1 MAEEA
6 AVEGEEPKSKKPLI
20 MAILAILVSIILMAG
35 AIVGTLFASGFF
47 EKKDKHAVD
56 EKVAAAGGDG
66 HGAPAKEG
74 QGAGDG
80 HGGGGGDGHG
90 APAAKPGAT
99 GAPVPMASP
108 SMAKFEV
115 RYVELEKD
123 LLANLTGSKKVMQIK
138 VAIMTRYDD
147 RVINNIKKH
156 EFALRSV
163 AMDVMRQIRAEDID
177 APDFRKRLAEKI
189 RDEMNGTLQKLEDF
203 GGIEEIVFTNFIVQ

>member
-1 MAEEA
+1 MAEAEA
-6 AVEGEEPKSKKPLI
+6 AAPEGEEPKSKKPLI

-47 EKKDKHAVD
+47 EKKDKAAVE
-56 EKVAAAGGDG
+56 EKVGAAG
-66 HGAPAKEG
+66 A
-74 QGAGDG
+74 
-80 HGGGGGDGHG
+80 HGGPAGDGHG
-90 APAAKPGAT
+90 APAAAAASGPAAGA
-99 GAPVPMASP
+99 APTPMAAP
-108 SMAKFEV
+108 SMARFEV

-163 AMDVMRQIRAEDID
+163 AMDVMRQVRAEDID
-177 APDFRKRLAEKI
+177 APDFRKRLGEKI
-189 RDEMNGTLQKLEDF
+189 RDEMNSTLQKLEDF

>member
-1 MAEEA
+1 MAEAEA
-6 AVEGEEPKSKKPLI
+6 AAPEGEAPKSKKPLI

-56 EKVAAAGGDG
+56 EKIAAAGGDG
-66 HGAPAKEG
+66 HGAAK
-74 QGAGDG
+74 DG
-80 HGGGGGDGHG
+80 HGGGDA
-90 APAAKPGAT
+90 APAAKASAPA
-99 GAPVPMASP
+99 APVPMASP

-163 AMDVMRQIRAEDID
+163 AMDVMRQVRAEDID
-177 APDFRKRLAEKI
+177 APDFRKRLGEKI
-189 RDEMNGTLQKLEDF
+189 RDEMNSTLQKLEDF

>member
-6 AVEGEEPKSKKPLI
+6 AAVEGEAPKSKKPLI

-47 EKKDKHAVD
+47 EKKDKQSVD
-56 EKVAAAGGDG
+56 EKVAAAGGDAQG
-66 HGAPAKEG
+66 GAAKDG
-74 QGAGDG
+74 QGA
-80 HGGGGGDGHG
+80 G
-90 APAAKPGAT
+90 APAAKASAPAA
-99 GAPVPMASP
+99 APVPMATP

-115 RYVELEKD
+115 RYFELEKD
-123 LLANLTGSKKVMQIK
+123 LLANLTGSKKVMQVK

-147 RVINNIKKH
+147 RVIANIKKH

-177 APDFRKRLAEKI
+177 AADFRKRLAEKI
-189 RDEMNGTLQKLEDF
+189 RDEMNSTLQKLEDF

>member
-1 MAEEA
+1 MAEE
-6 AVEGEEPKSKKPLI
+6 AVEGEESNSKKPMI
-20 MAILAILVSIILMAG
+20 MAILAILVSIILMGG

-66 HGAPAKEG
+66 HAAPAKDG
-74 QGAGDG
+74 Q
-80 HGGGGGDGHG
+80 GGGDGHS
-90 APAAKPGAT
+90 APASKPAAT
-99 GAPVPMASP
+99 VAPIPMASP
-108 SMAKFEV
+108 SVSKFEV

-123 LLANLTGSKKVMQIK
+123 LLANLTGSKKVMQVK

-163 AMDVMRQIRAEDID
+163 SMDVMRQIRAEDID
-177 APDFRKRLAEKI
+177 ATDFRKRLAEKI
-189 RDEMNGTLQKLEDF
+189 RDEMNATLQKLEDF

>member
-1 MAEEA
+1 MAEEV
-6 AVEGEEPKSKKPLI
+6 AVEGEAPKSKKPLI

-47 EKKDKHAVD
+47 EKKDKQAVD
-56 EKVAAAGGDG
+56 EKVAAAGGDSQG
-66 HGAPAKEG
+66 GGSKDG
-74 QGAGDG
+74 QGS
-80 HGGGGGDGHG
+80 G
-90 APAAKPGAT
+90 APAAKASAPAV
-99 GAPVPMASP
+99 APVPMATP

-123 LLANLTGSKKVMQIK
+123 LLANLTGSKKVMQVK

-147 RVINNIKKH
+147 RVIANIKKH

-177 APDFRKRLAEKI
+177 AADFRKRLAEKI
-189 RDEMNGTLQKLEDF
+189 RDEMNSTLQKLEDF

>member
-1 MAEEA
+1 MAEAEA
-6 AVEGEEPKSKKPLI
+6 AAPEGEEPKSKKPLI

-47 EKKDKHAVD
+47 EKKDKAAVD

-66 HGAPAKEG
+66 HGAPAAAH
-74 QGAGDG
+74 GASAA
-80 HGGGGGDGHG
+80 GHG
-90 APAAKPGAT
+90 ASGPAAGA
-99 GAPVPMASP
+99 APMPMASP
-108 SMAKFEV
+108 SMARFEV

-163 AMDVMRQIRAEDID
+163 AMDVMRQVRAEDID
-177 APDFRKRLAEKI
+177 APDFRKRLGEKI
-189 RDEMNGTLQKLEDF
+189 RDEMNATLQKLEDF

>member
-6 AVEGEEPKSKKPLI
+6 AVEGEAPKSKKPLI

-47 EKKDKHAVD
+47 EKKDKQAVD
-56 EKVAAAGGDG
+56 EKVAAAGGDAHGGGAKDG
-66 HGAPAKEG
+66 HGA
-74 QGAGDG
+74 
-80 HGGGGGDGHG
+80 G
-90 APAAKPGAT
+90 APAAKASAPAA
-99 GAPVPMASP
+99 APVPMAMP

-123 LLANLTGSKKVMQIK
+123 LLANLTGSKKVMQVK

-147 RVINNIKKH
+147 RVIANIKKH

-177 APDFRKRLAEKI
+177 AADFRKRLAEKI
-189 RDEMNGTLQKLEDF
+189 RDEMNSTLQKLEDF

>member
-47 EKKDKHAVD
+47 EKKDKAAVD

-66 HGAPAKEG
+66 HGAPAK
-74 QGAGDG
+74 DG
-80 HGGGGGDGHG
+80 HGGGDGHG
-90 APAAKPGAT
+90 APAGKASAPA
-99 GAPVPMASP
+99 APVPMAAP

-123 LLANLTGSKKVMQIK
+123 LLANLTGS
-138 VAIMTRYDD
+138 
-147 RVINNIKKH
+147 N
-156 EFALRSV
+156 
-163 AMDVMRQIRAEDID
+163 
-177 APDFRKRLAEKI
+177 
-189 RDEMNGTLQKLEDF
+189 
-203 GGIEEIVFTNFIVQ
+203 

>member
-1 MAEEA
+1 VAEEA
-6 AVEGEEPKSKKPLI
+6 AVEGEAPTSKKPLI
-20 MAILAILVSIILMAG
+20 MAILAILVSIILMGG

-47 EKKDKHAVD
+47 EKKDKQSVD
-56 EKVAAAGGDG
+56 EKVAAAAGEGQGG
-66 HGAPAKEG
+66 AAKEG
-74 QGAGDG
+74 QAGSAG
-80 HGGGGGDGHG
+80 Q
-90 APAAKPGAT
+90 AASAAKASPAA
-99 GAPVPMASP
+99 APVPMATP

-123 LLANLTGSKKVMQIK
+123 LLANLTGSKRVMQIK

-163 AMDVMRQIRAEDID
+163 AMDVMRQIRAEEID
-177 APDFRKRLAEKI
+177 AADFRKRLAEKI
-189 RDEMNGTLQKLEDF
+189 RDEMNSTLQKLEDF

>member
-6 AVEGEEPKSKKPLI
+6 AAPEGEAPKSKKPLI

-47 EKKDKHAVD
+47 EKKDKQAVD
-56 EKVAAAGGDG
+56 EKMAAAGGDG
-66 HGAPAKEG
+66 HGGAGAKD
-74 QGAGDG
+74 GDG
-80 HGGGGGDGHG
+80 HS
-90 APAAKPGAT
+90 APAGKASAPA
-99 GAPVPMASP
+99 APVPMASP

-163 AMDVMRQIRAEDID
+163 AMDVMRQVRAEDID
-177 APDFRKRLAEKI
+177 APDFRKRLSEKI
-189 RDEMNGTLQKLEDF
+189 RDEMNSTLQKLEDF

>member
-1 MAEEA
+1 MAEEV
-6 AVEGEEPKSKKPLI
+6 VEGGEPPKSKKPLI
-20 MAILAILVSIILMAG
+20 LAILAILVSILLMSG
-35 AIVGTLFASGFF
+35 AVVGTLFATGFF
-47 EKKDKHAVD
+47 DKKDKAAAE
-56 EKVAAAGGDG
+56 EKIAAAEGDGKAAGGD
-66 HGAPAKEG
+66 
-74 QGAGDG
+74 
-80 HGGGGGDGHG
+80 
-90 APAAKPGAT
+90 APAAADPKGA
-99 GAPVPMASP
+99 APKASAPAPTPKASP
-108 SMAKFEV
+108 DMPRFEV

-163 AMDVMRQIRAEDID
+163 AMDVMRQTKAEDID

-189 RDEMNGTLQKLEDF
+189 RDEMNATLQKLEDF

>member
-6 AVEGEEPKSKKPLI
+6 AVEGEAPKSKKPLI

-47 EKKDKHAVD
+47 EKKDKQAVD
-56 EKVAAAGGDG
+56 EKVAAAGGDAHGGSAKDG
-66 HGAPAKEG
+66 HGA
-74 QGAGDG
+74 
-80 HGGGGGDGHG
+80 G
-90 APAAKPGAT
+90 APAAKASAPAA
-99 GAPVPMASP
+99 APVPMAMP

-123 LLANLTGSKKVMQIK
+123 LLANLTGSKKVMQVK

-147 RVINNIKKH
+147 RVIANIKKH

-177 APDFRKRLAEKI
+177 AADFRKRLAEKI
-189 RDEMNGTLQKLEDF
+189 RDEMNSTLQKLEDF

>member
-1 MAEEA
+1 MAEAAAAEA
-6 AVEGEEPKSKKPLI
+6 TEGEEPKSKKPMI
-20 MAILAILVSIILMAG
+20 MAILAILVSIVLMAG

-47 EKKDKHAVD
+47 EKKDKAAVE
-56 EKVAAAGGDG
+56 EKVGTGG
-66 HGAPAKEG
+66 
-74 QGAGDG
+74 G
-80 HGGGGGDGHG
+80 HGGAGDGHG
-90 APAAKPGAT
+90 APAAGHGASAPGHGASGAAG
-99 GAPVPMASP
+99 GAPMPMASP
-108 SMAKFEV
+108 SMARFEV

-163 AMDVMRQIRAEDID
+163 AMDVMRQVRAEDID
-177 APDFRKRLAEKI
+177 ATDFRKRLSERI
-189 RDEMNGTLQKLEDF
+189 RDEMNATLQKLEDF

>member
-1 MAEEA
+1 MAEAEA
-6 AVEGEEPKSKKPLI
+6 AAPEGEEPKSKKPMI

-47 EKKDKHAVD
+47 EKKDKAAVE
-56 EKVAAAGGDG
+56 EKVGAAGG
-66 HGAPAKEG
+66 HGAPA
-74 QGAGDG
+74 
-80 HGGGGGDGHG
+80 GDGHG
-90 APAAKPGAT
+90 APAAGHGASAAGHGASGAAG
-99 GAPVPMASP
+99 GAPMPMATP
-108 SMAKFEV
+108 SMARFEV

-163 AMDVMRQIRAEDID
+163 AMDVMRQVRAEDID
-177 APDFRKRLAEKI
+177 APDFRKRLGEKI
-189 RDEMNGTLQKLEDF
+189 RDEMNATLQKLEDF

>member
-6 AVEGEEPKSKKPLI
+6 AAVEGEAPKSKKPLI

-47 EKKDKHAVD
+47 EKKDKQSVD

-66 HGAPAKEG
+66 HGGGAK
-74 QGAGDG
+74 DG
-80 HGGGGGDGHG
+80 HGSGDSKAASAPKGS
-90 APAAKPGAT
+90 APA
-99 GAPVPMASP
+99 APVPMATP

-123 LLANLTGSKKVMQIK
+123 LLANLTGSKKVMQVK

-147 RVINNIKKH
+147 RVIANIKKH

-163 AMDVMRQIRAEDID
+163 AMDVMRQIRAEEID
-177 APDFRKRLAEKI
+177 AADFRKRLAEKI
-189 RDEMNGTLQKLEDF
+189 RDEMNSTLQKLEDF

>member
-6 AVEGEEPKSKKPLI
+6 AVEGEAPKSKKPLI

-47 EKKDKHAVD
+47 EKKDKQAVD
-56 EKVAAAGGDG
+56 EKIAAAGGDAHGGGAKDG
-66 HGAPAKEG
+66 HGA
-74 QGAGDG
+74 
-80 HGGGGGDGHG
+80 G
-90 APAAKPGAT
+90 APAAKASAPAA
-99 GAPVPMASP
+99 APVPMAMP

-123 LLANLTGSKKVMQIK
+123 LLANLTGSKKVMQVK

-147 RVINNIKKH
+147 RVIANIKKH

-177 APDFRKRLAEKI
+177 AADFRKRLAEKI
-189 RDEMNGTLQKLEDF
+189 RDEMNSTLQKLEDF